1 MTLETERLVLR
12 PITHADAED
21 IFEYAQ
27 NENVGPNAGWK
38 PHGSIEETHEIID
51 TVFSTENVFGII
63 LRDTGKLIGSV
74 GIIDDQKR
82 ENDEARMLGYSI
94 GEAYWGQGY
103 MTEAARALITY
114 GFDELKLAL
123 ISAYCY
129 PHNTRS
135 KSVLKKL
142 GFQYEGT
149 LALGEKLYTG
159 EILAHDCFALLAKDR
174 T

>member
-1 MTLETERLVLR
+1 MTLETARLILR

-63 LRDTGKLIGSV
+63 LRDTGKLIGSI

-103 MTEAARALITY
+103 MTEA
-114 GFDELKLAL
+114 
-123 ISAYCY
+123 
-129 PHNTRS
+129 
-135 KSVLKKL
+135 
-142 GFQYEGT
+142 
-149 LALGEKLYTG
+149 
-159 EILAHDCFALLAKDR
+159 
-174 T
+174 